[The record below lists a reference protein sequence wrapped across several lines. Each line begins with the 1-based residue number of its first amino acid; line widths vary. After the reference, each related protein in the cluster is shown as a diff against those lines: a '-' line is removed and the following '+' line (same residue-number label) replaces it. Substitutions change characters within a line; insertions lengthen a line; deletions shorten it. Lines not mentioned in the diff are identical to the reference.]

1 MKSLVLALVLIA
13 AGSAYAQQPPKLNER
28 LLKASLEDHLK
39 DADSAKFKDLRYK
52 SSAASGMWVMCGYVN
67 SKNSYGAYP
76 GYVRFAGMVAR
87 ESGKTAYIILRVDG
101 DGVADEYCTSK
112 GL

>member
-1 MKSLVLALVLIA
+1 MKFLILAVALAA
-13 AGSAYAQQPPKLNER
+13 AGSAYAQQAPKLNER
-28 LLKASLEDHLK
+28 LLKSAMEDHLK
-39 DADSAKFKDLRYK
+39 DADSAKFKDVRYK
-52 SSAASGMWVMCGYVN
+52 SSSTSGMWVMCGYVN

-87 ESGKTAYIILRVDG
+87 EAGKTTYIILRVDG